1 MLVMILERSPESLK
15 GELSRWLNEPKS
27 GVFVGNVSARVRD
40 ELWALA
46 IRKTKDGSVMQI
58 WTDTACPQ
66 GYRCRSH
73 GKPSRS
79 FIDFEGIVLVR
90 TPPAK
95 KKEPKQ
101 QKQLDLGADDA
112 PPEQP
117 Q

>member
-1 MLVMILERSPESLK
+1 MILEKSPESLK

-46 IRKTKDGSVMQI
+46 TRKTKDGSVMQI

-73 GKPSRS
+73 GKPSRD
-79 FIDFEGIVLVR
+79 FVDFEGIVLVR
-90 TPPAK
+90 TPPSKARAARGQK
-95 KKEPKQ
+95 KMDFQQSGEPEPQ
-101 QKQLDLGADDA
+101 
-112 PPEQP
+112 PP
-117 Q
+117 

>member
-1 MLVMILERSPESLK
+1 MILEKASTSLK

-46 IRKTKDGSVMQI
+46 VKKAKDGSVMQV

-73 GKPSRS
+73 GKASRQ
-79 FIDFEGIVLVR
+79 IVDFEGIALMR
-90 TPPAK
+90 SPPPK
-95 KKEPKQ
+95 KRPRKQSGEPP
-101 QKQLDLGADDA
+101 QLDLPGQD
-112 PPEQP
+112 PPAEGDT
-117 Q
+117 